1 MRTGAP
7 EYGACPQVE
16 ADAEPE
22 VAAVLVL
29 QDGLKPASVEVISR
43 LRSLGVTPLLLTGD
57 KGGPATSVAAEVGIK
72 AEDVHAGLLPDDKAR
87 APP

>member
-7 EYGACPQVE
+7 EYGTCAQVE

-43 LRSLGVTPLLLTGD
+43 LRSLGVTPLLL
-57 KGGPATSVAAEVGIK
+57 
-72 AEDVHAGLLPDDKAR
+72 LPDDKAR